1 MELISNYNL
10 TLKQLLRKRDYIKG
24 LIDLGYNLKKEYE
37 NVKEKTGISYLATK
51 TL

>member
-37 NVKEKTGISYLATK
+37 NVKIAIENKTHERLI
-51 TL
+51 